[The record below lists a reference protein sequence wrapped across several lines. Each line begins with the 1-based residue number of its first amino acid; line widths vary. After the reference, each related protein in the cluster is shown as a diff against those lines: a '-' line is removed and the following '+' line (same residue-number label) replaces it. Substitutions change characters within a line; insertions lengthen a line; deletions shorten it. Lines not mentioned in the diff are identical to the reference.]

1 MNSEKLGIWPVEG
14 AVEKKS
20 LQTGKEEAPEV
31 RLLYTKSETQKEI
44 CLQRKV
50 EQGGKPLHAQADNK
64 EYCLGPGGGGSFVLF
79 CFNPLWIHGHKP
91 AFIYVLDL
99 YYLQ

>member
-1 MNSEKLGIWPVEG
+1 MNSEKFGIWPVEG
-14 AVEKKS
+14 AVKKS
-20 LQTGKEEAPEV
+20 LQTGQEEAPEV
-31 RLLYTKSETQKEI
+31 RLLYTKSETQEEI

-79 CFNPLWIHGHKP
+79 FLIPCEYMATSQPS
-91 AFIYVLDL
+91 YTC
-99 YYLQ
+99 